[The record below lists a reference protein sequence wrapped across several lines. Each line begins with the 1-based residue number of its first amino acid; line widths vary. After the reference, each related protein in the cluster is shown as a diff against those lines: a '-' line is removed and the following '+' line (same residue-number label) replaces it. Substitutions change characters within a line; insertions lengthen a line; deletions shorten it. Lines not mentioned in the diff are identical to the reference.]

1 MALSPAIFLDKDGTV
16 LADVPYNVD
25 PRRMR
30 FAPGAAEGLALLATT
45 GLPLVI
51 ISNQPGIALAKFSI
65 DAMGPVRRRLEQMFI
80 AAGARL
86 HGFYFC
92 PHHPRGIYPAYA
104 KICDCRK
111 PAPGLL
117 QIAALR
123 MSIDLSA
130 SWFIGDILDDVEAG
144 RRAGCRTIL
153 LDNGNETEWRR
164 GEWRTPDRVEK
175 DLAGAGRWIVE
186 CLSGNGAHDKPLLAQ
201 LLGAMA

>member
-16 LADVPYNVD
+16 LADVPYNAE

-30 FAPGAAEGLALLATT
+30 FAPGAAEGLARLATT

-51 ISNQPGIALAKFSI
+51 ISNQPGIALAKFPI
-65 DAMGPVRRRLEQMFI
+65 DAMGPVRRRLEQMFME
-80 AAGARL
+80 AGARL

-92 PHHPRGIYPAYA
+92 PHHPRGVYPAYA

-117 QIAALR
+117 QIAAWR
-123 MSIDLSA
+123 MSLDLSS

-144 RRAGCRTIL
+144 RRAGCSTIL

-164 GEWRTPDRVEK
+164 GEWRKPDRVEK
-175 DLAGAGRWIVE
+175 DLAGASRWIVE
-186 CLSGNGAHDKPLLAQ
+186 CLSGRNPQEKPFTPQ
-201 LLGAMA
+201 PLGARA